1 MSDQN
6 QQQVVFRCEGLQKRY
21 GRRCVVQLER
31 LDIRGGEI
39 LAILGPSGAGKSTLL
54 KLLSF
59 LEYPSAG
66 KMYYTGR
73 SMIAADVPLQIR
85 REVTL
90 VMQASQLL
98 KRSVAANIEYG
109 LRLRGISPRD
119 PAVSHYVERVVQR
132 LGLSELLEQPADTL
146 SGGEK
151 QRVALAR
158 ALVLKPRVLLL
169 DEPTSNLDPYH
180 IQLIESMVAE
190 SHIAEGM
197 TIVIVTHNI
206 FQAKRLADRVALM
219 IDGKLIEIGEKTPFF
234 ERPQHPDT
242 ARFLAGEMLY

>member
-1 MSDQN
+1 MSDQK
-6 QQQVVFRCEGLQKRY
+6 QQVVFRCEGLQKRY
-21 GRRCVVQLER
+21 GSRSVLQLEA
-31 LDIRGGEI
+31 LDVRAGEI

-59 LEYPSAG
+59 LESPSAG
-66 KMYYTGR
+66 KMYYSGR
-73 SMIAADVPLQIR
+73 TISDADVPLQIR

-90 VMQASQLL
+90 VMQAAQLL
-98 KRSVAANIEYG
+98 KRSVATNIEYG

-119 PAVSHYVERVVQR
+119 PAVGQYVDRVVQR
-132 LGLSELLEQPADTL
+132 LGLGALLEQSADTL

-197 TIVIVTHNI
+197 TIVMVTHNI
-206 FQAKRLADRVALM
+206 FQAKRLADRVALL
-219 IDGKLIEIGEKTPFF
+219 IDGQLIEIGAKIPFF

-242 ARFLAGEMLY
+242 VRFLAGEMLY